1 MKRNSRKQ
9 ATRIAIFAFVA
20 ADCAGAV
27 YAKHR
32 MDRTAEVAA
41 ELAYAEPL
49 LPAAPGA
56 DRPAAMPANSV
67 VAEAAP
73 VSAVPLLGPA
83 QLAKV
88 GAGRVLT
95 SAAAVHRVLA
105 ASGVALSVKPRRS
118 LRLAT
123 VPAPD
128 HVEVA
133 GTRPPT
139 GRAAPAETSASTRQ
153 AAATATDG
161 AFANAF
167 TLADEAPGAEHRFG
181 QDGSGLAPGSLADL
195 VAPREEI
202 APIFDKA
209 GIAPV
214 TGEAATVDVT
224 ATPDHPADP
233 AAVDQAGPN
242 G

>member
-1 MKRNSRKQ
+1 MKRNTRRQ
-9 ATRIAIFAFVA
+9 ATRIAVFAFVA
-20 ADCAGAV
+20 ADCAGAAYV
-27 YAKHR
+27 KHR
-32 MDRTAEVAA
+32 MDQTAEVAA

-49 LPAAPGA
+49 LPAAAGA
-56 DRPAAMPANSV
+56 DRPASMPANSV

-83 QLAKV
+83 PLAKV
-88 GAGRVLT
+88 GAGPVLT
-95 SAAAVHRVLA
+95 SAAAVHRVHA
-105 ASGVALSVKPRRS
+105 ASGGAPSVEPTRS

-123 VPAPD
+123 APAPD
-128 HVEVA
+128 HVEVLE
-133 GTRPPT
+133 TRPAT
-139 GRAAPAETSASTRQ
+139 GRAAPAEKSASTRQ
-153 AAATATDG
+153 AVATATDG

-181 QDGSGLAPGSLADL
+181 QDGSGVATGSLADL

-224 ATPDHPADP
+224 ATPDHSADP
-233 AAVDQAGPN
+233 AAVDQAGPH